1 MASIGGSNARVR
13 ALVFVFLRV
22 LLGSLVA
29 ACTSACSGGSV
40 FGRTYEYEEDVYVS
54 LDGSAEIIVNASIPA
69 LVMLRGLDLN
79 LDSAARFDSDHL
91 RAAYASPVSQ
101 VSRVSRPWR
110 KYGRRFIQVRVQVGD
125 IRRLTEAPP
134 FSWSAYELAD
144 KDGQYVYKQT
154 VTASALRPG
163 TMKNVGW
170 DGSELVAF
178 RLHLPSRITWHN
190 SRDVDTNEPS
200 DIHRGNILVW
210 EQHLTDRLDGRPLAI
225 EVRMERQSILYRTLW
240 LFAGAFV
247 AAVLVLGGLIW
258 WTMRRG
264 RSEAEG
270 S

>member
-1 MASIGGSNARVR
+1 MASTDGSNARAR
-13 ALVFVFLRV
+13 ALVLVFLRV
-22 LLGSLVA
+22 LVGSLLA
-29 ACTSACSGGSV
+29 ASASACSGGRV
-40 FGRTYEYEEDVYVS
+40 FGKSYEYEEDVYVS

-69 LVMLRGLDLN
+69 LITLRGLDLN
-79 LDSAARFDSDHL
+79 PDPATRFDSDRL
-91 RAAYASPVSQ
+91 RAAYTSPVSQ

-110 KYGRRFIQVRVQVGD
+110 KYGRRFVQVRVQVSD
-125 IRRLTEAPP
+125 VRQLTRSPP
-134 FSWSAYELAD
+134 FAWSAYELAD

-240 LFAGAFV
+240 LFAGAFI
-247 AAVLVLGGLIW
+247 AAVLVLGALIW
-258 WTMRRG
+258 WTMSKG
-264 RSEAEG
+264 KTESE